1 MDKEFLERILA
12 LLEDNFEDPGF
23 GVPDMQR
30 ELAMS
35 NTQLHRKLKALTNEA
50 PGELLRNFRLKKAAQ
65 LLAQQV
71 DSVTQIAYRVGF
83 NNPSYFTK
91 CFKHFYGVVPS
102 SYS

>member
-12 LLEDNFEDPGF
+12 LLEDNFEDFGF

-91 CFKHFYGVVPS
+91 CFKHFYGVVLS